1 MPDLSTKIEKNQ
13 LHILSN
19 AKLTPHLYGKMIVYL
34 TNGSIIMSMKINN
47 TCINH
52 TSAQDL
58 CDLLTTRGTSITSRN
73 AGTAKSTNII

>member
-34 TNGSIIMSMKINN
+34 TKWIHYSVNENK
-47 TCINH
+47 
-52 TSAQDL
+52 
-58 CDLLTTRGTSITSRN
+58 
-73 AGTAKSTNII
+73 